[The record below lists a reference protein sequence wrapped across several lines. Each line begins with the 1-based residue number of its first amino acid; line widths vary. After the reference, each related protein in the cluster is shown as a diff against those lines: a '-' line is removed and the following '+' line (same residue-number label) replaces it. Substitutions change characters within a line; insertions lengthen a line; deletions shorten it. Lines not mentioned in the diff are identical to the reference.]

1 MKFPWLLLA
10 ALALGEAYL
19 VMNKITCEHPYTFVK

>member
-1 MKFPWLLLA
+1 MKLPWLLLV

-19 VMNKITCEHPYTFVK
+19 VMNKITRESLYTLVK